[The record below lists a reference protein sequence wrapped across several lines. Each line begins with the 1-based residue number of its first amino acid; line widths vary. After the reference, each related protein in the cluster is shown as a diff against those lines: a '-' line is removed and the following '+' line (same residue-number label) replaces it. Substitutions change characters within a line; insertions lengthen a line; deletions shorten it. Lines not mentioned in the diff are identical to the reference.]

1 MFTLCWKWQE
11 MLWATRRASVLSTD
25 WKRGCF
31 KWAWHLNKIT
41 MGTIKQ
47 NRLLREVMKFPSMKI
62 LRSNR
67 TKPRA
72 TLSDLRAH
80 PAARRRLKGDLLQC
94 SFNLND
100 CGCKEENP
108 LLEPPGSQKFP
119 LRTPGEA
126 RWVKA
131 FLLLTD
137 IVRTH
142 SSHVTY
148 FQHQIWTLKLKI
160 HCNWTEIL
168 TLEMLI
174 REVCQTSGEIHG
186 RRFYYWKINCSINL
200 DIKWCLEVCKSLPK

>member
-41 MGTIKQ
+41 MGSIKQ
-47 NRLLREVMKFPSMKI
+47 NRLLREVMKFPSMKV

-72 TLSDLRAH
+72 TLSDLGAH
-80 PAARRRLKGDLLQC
+80 PAARRRLKGDLSLLRGWRET
-94 SFNLND
+94 SYNALFNLND

-119 LRTPGEA
+119 LRTSGEA

-148 FQHQIWTLKLKI
+148 FQHQI
-160 HCNWTEIL
+160 
-168 TLEMLI
+168 
-174 REVCQTSGEIHG
+174 
-186 RRFYYWKINCSINL
+186 
-200 DIKWCLEVCKSLPK
+200 